1 VEQDVLV
8 MLEHAQWLLFAWV
21 FGNQAGVPVTVVPV
35 LLGAGA
41 LAGSGRLSLTAIIA
55 VTVVAS
61 LGADL
66 TWYGLGWWHGPRL
79 LKMVGHASTQ
89 GGRLLPKVWRAFTS
103 HHGAFQLSAR
113 FLPELNPIAAG
124 LAGATRSSM
133 RHFICRG
140 TVSAVTWAGA
150 WIGCGY
156 FLNEAVL
163 ELASRLGDNLV
174 VLFLAPATVCL
185 FFHCARR
192 WAGRRL
198 RQPASR
204 LAVAGPLAP

>member
-1 VEQDVLV
+1 
-8 MLEHAQWLLFAWV
+8 MLEHAQLLLFAWV

-55 VTVVAS
+55 IAVVAS

-66 TWYGLGWWHGPRL
+66 TWYGLGWWRGPRL
-79 LKMVGHASTQ
+79 LTMLGHASPRCGT
-89 GGRLLPKVWRAFTS
+89 LLRRVRGAFAT
-103 HHGAFQLSAR
+103 HRGAFQLGAG

-133 RHFICRG
+133 GHFICRG
-140 TVSAVTWAGA
+140 TVSAVTWAGV

-156 FLNEAVL
+156 FLSDAVAAA
-163 ELASRLGDNLV
+163 ASRLGANAV
-174 VLFLAPATVCL
+174 ILFVAPATLCL
-185 FFHCARR
+185 VFRR
-192 WAGRRL
+192 PRRRAAKQLAGR
-198 RQPASR
+198 
-204 LAVAGPLAP
+204 

>member
-1 VEQDVLV
+1 VEEDVLV
-8 MLEHAQWLLFAWV
+8 MLEHAQLLLFAWV

-41 LAGSGRLSLTAIIA
+41 LAGSGRLSLTVIIA
-55 VTVVAS
+55 ITVVAS

-79 LKMVGHASTQ
+79 LKMLGHASPE
-89 GGRLLPKVWRAFTS
+89 GGGLLRKVRGAFAT

-124 LAGATRSSM
+124 LAGATKSSV
-133 RHFICRG
+133 RHFICWG

-156 FLNEAVL
+156 FLSDAVA
-163 ELASRLGDNLV
+163 EVAHRLGVNLI
-174 VLFLAPATVCL
+174 VLFLAPLTLCL
-185 FFHCARR
+185 FFHRARR
-192 WAGRRL
+192 RA
-198 RQPASR
+198 ANR
-204 LAVAGPLAP
+204 LASS